1 MSEEIKAQLVR
12 NIKDGLFGLF
22 AIQLNESTDVASIS
36 QFICFVRYATH
47 NSIKESMLF
56 CKPLDTTTKAI
67 DVKKKVSEFF
77 KA

>member
-22 AIQLNESTDVASIS
+22 SIQLDKSTDVASIS
-36 QFICFVRYATH
+36 QFICFATH

-56 CKPLDTTTKAI
+56 CKPLETTTKAI